1 MMLTVEL
8 SALLEERERER
19 DAFKFCQQARVDNV
33 VYGLSLA
40 TITGR

>member
-8 SALLEERERER
+8 SALLEERER